1 MIEWN
6 IFGQIRNLIPD
17 LSKMAYI
24 SSMIIR
30 EAEVKL
36 IKLAKTF
43 RSVAVVGPR
52 QSGKTTLC
60 RRVFPQ
66 KPYFSLE
73 NPDTLEYAI
82 TDPRGFLGQFKRGAI
97 LDEIQ
102 RAPHLFSYLQQILDE
117 TKNKGLFILTGS
129 NNFLL
134 QENISQT
141 LSGRIA
147 YLQLLPLSLEEL
159 KAAGKLKSD
168 YKAHILRGG
177 YPEIVNKSINA
188 ADWYTA
194 YITTYVERD
203 LRQLKNINNL
213 ALFIKLLRLCAGRT
227 GQILNLTSLS
237 NDCGIDQKTVASWL
251 SILQSSYIIYL
262 LKPYYNNFNKRII
275 KAPKL
280 YFYDTGVAC
289 SLLGIN
295 AAKQIATH
303 AAKGPLFENMILCE
317 LLKKRFNMGL
327 TDNLYY
333 WRDKT
338 GNEVDLLIDNAV
350 KLTAIELKAGETL
363 SADFFKGLNYFSS
376 LIDGKVQQ
384 WLVYGGAQAQKRTNG
399 ILVKPWNEL
408 NGLND

>member
-1 MIEWN
+1 LIELN

-17 LSKMAYI
+17 LSKISYI
-24 SSMIIR
+24 SNMIKR
-30 EAEVKL
+30 EAEIKL

-60 RRVFPQ
+60 RRTFPQ
-66 KPYFSLE
+66 KPYVSLE
-73 NPDTLEYAI
+73 NPDILEYAI
-82 TDPRGFLGQFKRGAI
+82 TDPRGFLNQYKRGAI

-102 RAPHLFSYLQQILDE
+102 RAPQLFSYLQQILDE
-117 TKNKGLFILTGS
+117 TKSKGLFILTGS

-147 YLQLLPLSLEEL
+147 YLQLLPLSLEEIR
-159 KAAGKLKSD
+159 AAGKLKSD
-168 YKAHILRGG
+168 YKGHILQGG
-177 YPEIVNKSINA
+177 YPEVVAKRILV
-188 ADWYTA
+188 ADWYA
-194 YITTYVERD
+194 GYITTYVERD

-295 AAKQIATH
+295 SAKQITSH
-303 AAKGPLFENMILCE
+303 AAKGPLFENMMVIE
-317 LLKKRFNMGL
+317 LLKKRLNNGL

-338 GNEVDLLIDNAV
+338 GNEVDVLVDHAG
-350 KLTAIELKAGETL
+350 KLTAIELKAGETI
-363 SADFFKGLNYFSS
+363 SSDYFKGLNYFVS
-376 LIDGKVQQ
+376 LVEANIQQ
-384 WLVYGGAQAQKRTNG
+384 WLVYGGSQEQKRNNG

-408 NGLND
+408 NALSD

>member
-1 MIEWN
+1 MI
-6 IFGQIRNLIPD
+6 
-17 LSKMAYI
+17 K
-24 SSMIIR
+24 R
-30 EAEVKL
+30 EAEKKL

-60 RRVFPQ
+60 RKVFPQ
-66 KPYFSLE
+66 KPYVSLE

-82 TDPRGFLGQFKRGAI
+82 SDPKGFLVQFRSGAI

-117 TKNKGLFILTGS
+117 TKKKGLFILTGS

-134 QENISQT
+134 LEKISQT

-147 YLQLLPLSLEEL
+147 YLQLLPLSLAEL
-159 KAAGKLKSD
+159 KAAGQIKSD
-168 YKAHILRGG
+168 YKWHILQGG
-177 YPEIVNKSINA
+177 YPEVVARRISV
-188 ADWYTA
+188 ADWYA
-194 YITTYVERD
+194 GYLATYVERD
-203 LRQLKNINNL
+203 LRQVKYINNM
-213 ALFIKLLRLCAGRT
+213 AQFIKLLRLCAGRT
-227 GQILNLTSLS
+227 GQILNMSSLS

-251 SILQSSYIIYL
+251 GVLQSSYIIYL
-262 LKPYYNNFNKRII
+262 LRPYYNNFNKRNI

-295 AAKQIATH
+295 EARQIGSH
-303 AAKGPLFENMILCE
+303 ALKGHLFENMIVSE
-317 LLKKRFNMGL
+317 FLKNRFNLGL
-327 TDNLYY
+327 ADNLYY

-338 GNEVDLLIDNAV
+338 GNEVDVLIDKAG
-350 KLTAIELKAGETL
+350 KLTAIELKAGETI
-363 SADFFKGLNYFSS
+363 SSDFFKGLNYFSS
-376 LIDGKVQQ
+376 LIDGKIQQ
-384 WLVYGGAQAQKRTNG
+384 RLIYGGSQEQKRSNG

-408 NGLND
+408 DD

>member
-1 MIEWN
+1 MIK
-6 IFGQIRNLIPD
+6 RD
-17 LSKMAYI
+17 
-24 SSMIIR
+24 
-30 EAEVKL
+30 AEVKL
-36 IKLAKTF
+36 KNLVKTF

-60 RRVFPQ
+60 RSVFPN
-66 KPYFSLE
+66 KPYVSLE

-82 TDPRGFLGQFKRGAI
+82 TDPRGFLGQYKGGAI

-117 TKNKGLFILTGS
+117 TKSKGLYILTGS

-134 QENISQT
+134 QENNSQT

-147 YLQLLPLSLEEL
+147 YLQLLPLSLEEM
-159 KAAGKLKSD
+159 KAAGKLKSE
-168 YKAHILRGG
+168 YKSHLLQGG
-177 YPEIVNKSINA
+177 YPEVVAKRISA
-188 ADWYTA
+188 ADWYA
-194 YITTYVERD
+194 GYIRTYVERD

-213 ALFIKLLRLCAGRT
+213 ALFVKLLRLCAGRT

-295 AAKQIATH
+295 TAKQITSH
-303 AAKGPLFENMILCE
+303 AAKGSLFENMMVSE

-338 GNEVDLLIDNAV
+338 GNEVDLLIDDAG
-350 KLTAIELKAGETL
+350 KLTAIELKAGETV
-363 SADFFKGLNYFSS
+363 SSDFFKSLHYFSS
-376 LIDGKVQQ
+376 LSDGKVQQ
-384 WLVYGGAQAQKRTNG
+384 WLVYGGTQKQKRGKG

-408 NGLND
+408 DWT